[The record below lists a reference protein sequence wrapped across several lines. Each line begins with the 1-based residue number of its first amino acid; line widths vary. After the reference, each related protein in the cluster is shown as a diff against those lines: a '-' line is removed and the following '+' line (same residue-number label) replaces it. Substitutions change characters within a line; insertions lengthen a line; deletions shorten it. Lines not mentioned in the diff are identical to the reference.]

1 MTLTLRN
8 PLSCANTKS
17 QVSDPG
23 EQSARGVIMNYTVKK
38 LAQLSG
44 VSTRTL
50 RFYDE
55 IGLLKPAFY
64 GANQYRYYKEEQLLM
79 LQQILFFREL
89 GFPLNDI
96 QRIMNSNE
104 FDKIESLMAH
114 KSILQSSLERTDTL
128 IKTIDKTILH
138 LRGTVIM
145 RDIEMYEGFD
155 PVKQREHEQYLIN
168 KGTLTQKE
176 IDASWSK
183 VQHWKKQDWDTVKQE
198 GDDLNKALVLALT
211 HHLTPDSETVQDLIQ
226 RHYSWVKNFWT
237 PNHDTY
243 IGLGQMYLDHQD
255 FREFYTNYHPDLVT
269 FLVEAMNIFAE
280 KNLS

>member
-1 MTLTLRN
+1 MH
-8 PLSCANTKS
+8 
-17 QVSDPG
+17 
-23 EQSARGVIMNYTVKK
+23 YTVKQ

-55 IGLLKPAFY
+55 IGLLKPAYY
-64 GANQYRYYKEEQLLM
+64 GANQYRYYQEEQLLI

-104 FDKIESLMAH
+104 FDKIESLKAH
-114 KSILQSSLERTDTL
+114 RSILQSNLERTEQL
-128 IKTIDKTILH
+128 LKTIDKTISH
-138 LRGTVIM
+138 IKGTLIM
-145 RDIEMYEGFD
+145 RDIELYEGFD
-155 PVKQREHEQYLIN
+155 PAKQQEHEQYLIN
-168 KGTLTQKE
+168 KGTLTQQE
-176 IDASWSK
+176 IEDSWNK
-183 VQHWKKQDWDTVKQE
+183 VQHWKKQEWDIFKQE
-198 GDDLNKALVLALT
+198 GDDLNKALVAALMQHLA
-211 HHLTPDSETVQDLIQ
+211 PDSETVQNLIH
-226 RHYSWVKNFWT
+226 RHYAWVNNMWT

-255 FREFYTNYHPDLVT
+255 FKAFYANYHPDLVT
-269 FLVEAMNIFAE
+269 FLVEAMNIFAK